1 MFVFILTATNSLPLN
16 ETNST
21 SSSSDLNDLSTTSK
35 EPLSLEAQRMIIKSR
50 LQNDAPAGSP
60 LNYGNVFGSRNADTC
75 TTIRISASDMSKE
88 QIKVDSYT
96 GAVTW
101 NIELKRVDS
110 TSSIRLKKILVETS
124 TNDIG
129 MITIIPLALQN
140 NGQLVQLNSISG
152 QINSPITDFRMY
164 YNMDIYS
171 CLITMFP
178 IYSGNAIDQNQISIT
193 VDYCS
198 FIENQ
203 NRIPK
208 FNSINPYYSRN
219 NIDYKDNI
227 VNQQPRIILTPSYQQ
242 PNIGQVYNAPS
253 PARVVSSISGSING
267 ITQTNPTS
275 TTSCNQPQSLA
286 MRSNSPNVVVQDN
299 IWQINIDQM
308 YGLPVVVDSLRVNTQ
323 GQLISGTVLL
333 TWFDANQKQIGPY
346 IFQMNT
352 GSLLTFQNFPST
364 PISSIQIQFPNGI
377 QSSSYLID
385 MVICPQTSVAP
396 SAINSVENQPWSA
409 PVPAPSPVQNS
420 PNNPSIKITNVVPQ
434 SQSQQVPPTRYV
446 LYASQSGQPLQQE
459 LSWPSLQSTKVI
471 QQVQPA
477 QTIRFAQPS
486 QQSQPLQSSQSGQL
500 SQQNQPSPAVQPGQ
514 ANPQVSS
521 WQLQQPGPVSA
532 QSQFL
537 PSPPSEQRNLQEK
550 PQQPPQTGKLNQQS
564 QPSPIPQPG
573 RANLQSQPWQL
584 QQPGPVYSQGP
595 PSVSAPS
602 EQTNQQRQP
611 LPPAQPEQVNQQRQ
625 PLQPPPSV
633 QDNQKD
639 QPWQLPQNA
648 PVNQQSQP
656 WQHPQSVPAIR
667 QGELWQL
674 PQAAPVNQQ
683 SQPWQ
688 LPQAAPVYSQGQPLP
703 QMQSG
708 QINQQGQP
716 WELPQSEPVNQQGQR
731 WQPSYPNQVSQQGQ
745 PWQSEQGQ
753 AYQPNEAATPER
765 LMGFYA
771 GPNGRGP
778 FPISGLYNQYSNNQ
792 NMYEQKPNFGT
803 YNYNPLGQYPNNQ
816 YGPFMPSIA
825 MQNIDDEIPCTL
837 YLIRSGSRRIILNTT
852 DDGRLT
858 LLLQIPPKAGYIS
871 VPHFISA
878 LKTPLTQLS
887 VNYLNENQ
895 SSASMSNGT
904 ALQFVAAPNASDIGT
919 FPEHVPAQILQV
931 NIVGAPAPLPPPS
944 LEVHMIICYEPMS
957 QVQPQ
962 QLTSPFQST
971 TQFQQYATLSNTQ
984 PTPSPQQPFL
994 QGLQQQYQQSV
1005 TTTTTS
1011 ATNTTTITTR
1021 KTVAGTAATT
1031 TTAANNASKTNPNS
1045 CSCQCQCPSGAVQPQ
1060 IQGATVNYQYLPA
1073 PHHQVGR
1080 RHRRSDSSLDF
1091 FIHKE

>member
-75 TTIRISASDMSKE
+75 TTIRVSASDMSKE

-434 SQSQQVPPTRYV
+434 SQSQQVPRRI
-446 LYASQSGQPLQQE
+446 S
-459 LSWPSLQSTKVI
+459 VI
-471 QQVQPA
+471 
-477 QTIRFAQPS
+477 
-486 QQSQPLQSSQSGQL
+486 SSQIL
-500 SQQNQPSPAVQPGQ
+500 
-514 ANPQVSS
+514 
-521 WQLQQPGPVSA
+521 
-532 QSQFL
+532 
-537 PSPPSEQRNLQEK
+537 
-550 PQQPPQTGKLNQQS
+550 
-564 QPSPIPQPG
+564 
-573 RANLQSQPWQL
+573 
-584 QQPGPVYSQGP
+584 
-595 PSVSAPS
+595 
-602 EQTNQQRQP
+602 
-611 LPPAQPEQVNQQRQ
+611 
-625 PLQPPPSV
+625 
-633 QDNQKD
+633 
-639 QPWQLPQNA
+639 
-648 PVNQQSQP
+648 
-656 WQHPQSVPAIR
+656 
-667 QGELWQL
+667 
-674 PQAAPVNQQ
+674 
-683 SQPWQ
+683 
-688 LPQAAPVYSQGQPLP
+688 
-703 QMQSG
+703 
-708 QINQQGQP
+708 
-716 WELPQSEPVNQQGQR
+716 
-731 WQPSYPNQVSQQGQ
+731 
-745 PWQSEQGQ
+745 
-753 AYQPNEAATPER
+753 
-765 LMGFYA
+765 
-771 GPNGRGP
+771 
-778 FPISGLYNQYSNNQ
+778 ISN
-792 NMYEQKPNFGT
+792 
-803 YNYNPLGQYPNNQ
+803 
-816 YGPFMPSIA
+816 
-825 MQNIDDEIPCTL
+825 
-837 YLIRSGSRRIILNTT
+837 R
-852 DDGRLT
+852 
-858 LLLQIPPKAGYIS
+858 
-871 VPHFISA
+871 
-878 LKTPLTQLS
+878 
-887 VNYLNENQ
+887 
-895 SSASMSNGT
+895 
-904 ALQFVAAPNASDIGT
+904 
-919 FPEHVPAQILQV
+919 
-931 NIVGAPAPLPPPS
+931 
-944 LEVHMIICYEPMS
+944 
-957 QVQPQ
+957 
-962 QLTSPFQST
+962 
-971 TQFQQYATLSNTQ
+971 
-984 PTPSPQQPFL
+984 QQPF
-994 QGLQQQYQQSV
+994 
-1005 TTTTTS
+1005 
-1011 ATNTTTITTR
+1011 
-1021 KTVAGTAATT
+1021 
-1031 TTAANNASKTNPNS
+1031 
-1045 CSCQCQCPSGAVQPQ
+1045 
-1060 IQGATVNYQYLPA
+1060 VN
-1073 PHHQVGR
+1073 
-1080 RHRRSDSSLDF
+1080 
-1091 FIHKE
+1091 